1 MLTSARGR
9 AIWRVDDEDRVP
21 GEELIGRQPAFSRLD
36 GDRKPHLLEAA
47 ERERRIRLES
57 GVTAPGGINGV
68 TERHALFVCDKDDKR
83 CHAPEISRNRLP
95 QLASLAGTGKWLQE
109 ISFRVLVTRK
119 FNELKT
125 VIYRIVFKPPIH

>member
-36 GDRKPHLLEAA
+36 GDRKSHLLEAA
-47 ERERRIRLES
+47 ERERRIRLEN

-68 TERHALFVCDKDDKR
+68 TERHALVVGDKDDKR
-83 CHAPEISRNRLP
+83 CHAPEISRKALSGEWRRAPELTVTRCCP
-95 QLASLAGTGKWLQE
+95 SPGFVAPK
-109 ISFRVLVTRK
+109 RVLPESV
-119 FNELKT
+119 
-125 VIYRIVFKPPIH
+125 

>member
-36 GDRKPHLLEAA
+36 GDRKPHLLKAA

-68 TERHALFVCDKDDKR
+68 TERHALVVGDKDDKP
-83 CHAPEISRNRLP
+83 CHAPEISRNHSP
-95 QLASLAGTGKWLQE
+95 QLASVAGIDMWLRE
-109 ISFRVLVTRK
+109 ILFR
-119 FNELKT
+119 F
-125 VIYRIVFKPPIH
+125 IFGH

>member
-36 GDRKPHLLEAA
+36 GDRKSHLLEAA

-83 CHAPEISRNRLP
+83 CHAPEISRKA
-95 QLASLAGTGKWLQE
+95 LAPTGLISRYRQMAAGNFVQGAGHAQ
-109 ISFRVLVTRK
+109 I
-119 FNELKT
+119 
-125 VIYRIVFKPPIH
+125 

>member
-36 GDRKPHLLEAA
+36 GDRKPHLLKAP
-47 ERERRIRLES
+47 ERERTIGLEN
-57 GVTAPGGINGV
+57 GVTEPGGINGV

-83 CHAPEISRNRLP
+83 CHDPEISNEP
-95 QLASLAGTGKWLQE
+95 QDST
-109 ISFRVLVTRK
+109 
-119 FNELKT
+119 N
-125 VIYRIVFKPPIH
+125 H